1 MLVATEI
8 CKTTLRN
15 TIATAKT
22 IMIFKIDQAQD
33 FIREQISVI
42 LPG

>member
-1 MLVATEI
+1 MWVASKI
-8 CKTTLRN
+8 YKTTLRN

-22 IMIFKIDQAQD
+22 IMIYKTNQAQD